1 MKLDKW
7 QKQKELKEKSNMT
20 NQIQDH
26 DCGTPQ
32 GDGCSVCC
40 DQFNE
45 IMNGPKVVYKE
56 SDKSTSD
63 IKKQL
68 RILSVNLIDA
78 DEKLQRL
85 VIAKVMLELIDEL

>member
-1 MKLDKW
+1 
-7 QKQKELKEKSNMT
+7 MT

-26 DCGTPQ
+26 DCGTHQ
-32 GDGCSVCC
+32 RDGCSVCC

-68 RILSVNLIDA
+68 RILSVKLIDA

>member
-1 MKLDKW
+1 
-7 QKQKELKEKSNMT
+7 MT

-56 SDKSTSD
+56 STKSRDEIINNVKTYASIIGLTTKEETTKKGIWLIMD
-63 IKKQL
+63 ELKQL
-68 RILSVNLIDA
+68 
-78 DEKLQRL
+78 
-85 VIAKVMLELIDEL
+85 

>member
-1 MKLDKW
+1 
-7 QKQKELKEKSNMT
+7 MT

>member
-1 MKLDKW
+1 
-7 QKQKELKEKSNMT
+7 
-20 NQIQDH
+20 
-26 DCGTPQ
+26 
-32 GDGCSVCC
+32 
-40 DQFNE
+40 
-45 IMNGPKVVYKE
+45 MNGPKVVYKE

>member
-1 MKLDKW
+1 M
-7 QKQKELKEKSNMT
+7 E

-68 RILSVNLIDA
+68 RILSVKLIDA

>member
-1 MKLDKW
+1 
-7 QKQKELKEKSNMT
+7 MT

-68 RILSVNLIDA
+68 RILSVKLIDA